1 MRIGRRLMR
10 VLAEVGSS
18 VQERYDSRLECFQ
31 RDMTYLRVWKR
42 LTNMFAEESKP
53 VQCAGS
59 I

>member
-1 MRIGRRLMR
+1 MR